1 MMKRRMRQMTNSKLE
16 IYREKFQE
24 LVEQNKQYE
33 NKIIE
38 LNVEINRNR
47 NQLKQDLPHFL
58 ESNDTLSENEKELF
72 EKLLET
78 TETLNSNKIDEIKEY
93 IDDLKTAEEWLE
105 SKCRQLEEQIENE
118 LGIVID
124 ESNELDSDT
133 PTLAELIDI

>member
-1 MMKRRMRQMTNSKLE
+1 MTNSKLE

-58 ESNDTLSENEKELF
+58 ESNEDTLSENEKELF

-124 ESNELDSDT
+124 EPDELDSDI